1 MRDARVI
8 DLRVTT
14 LEHIARGDSLD
25 RVMGHLCRAFEANF
39 PEVICSVLMVDRGGM
54 LHPLAAPSLPAAYS
68 AALDNIAVGPN
79 VGSCGTAAY
88 TRQPVE
94 VVDIATDTRWINFRD
109 AALALGLN
117 ACWSSP
123 ILDPSGMVLATFAL
137 YFRDS
142 RGPSQDERD
151 LVEICIHLCELAM
164 ARHLRVTE
172 RERSA
177 NMDALTNLP
186 NRRSFEQTLRHID
199 CDEPGSWALMIVDL
213 DNLKTTNDTFGHEAG
228 DRLLQETA
236 GRLAQVATPDRAFR
250 VGGDEFAL
258 LIVAPERLDALEDF
272 AQSVL
277 TALSGMIDFAAFSI
291 LPEATIGY
299 AALSA
304 QDKDAVHT
312 LRNADHALYHAKAV
326 NRGGHL
332 RYTPAM
338 NDPVAARLSSISAVQ
353 AALSEGRLRA
363 WYQPIVRLNDR
374 RIVGV
379 EALCRMITADGTVL
393 PASAFAEATIAPGI
407 ASQLT
412 RAMLEM
418 VAADLRLWREAGV
431 PQTSMAV
438 NVTAT
443 DLRGARLLQ
452 VIREAFAYD
461 ADLIGRLVLEVNETV
476 SIDRHD
482 RTMTQT
488 IEALR
493 CHGIRIALDDFG
505 TGYASLTHL
514 LYFPFDSIKIDKSF
528 IDRLAIHDPS
538 GDDLSST
545 IITALLAIARKTG
558 ATVIAEGIEHEEQ
571 AQRLSDMGCLYGQGY
586 LFAPAVDRSESARL
600 LIHHAA
606 SIAHS
611 IPMPLSRADAGKLPL
626 SAPALDG
633 RPRNRAV
640 MGQ

>member
-1 MRDARVI
+1 MI

-25 RVMGHLCRAFEANF
+25 RVMSHLCRAFEANF
-39 PEVICSVLMVDRGGM
+39 PEAICSVLTVDRGGM
-54 LHPLAAPSLPAAYS
+54 LHPLAAPSLPPGYS
-68 AALDNIAVGPN
+68 AALDNLAVGPN
-79 VGSCGTAAY
+79 VGSCGAAAY
-88 TRQPVE
+88 TREPVE
-94 VVDIATDTRWINFRD
+94 VRDIATDPRWANYRD
-109 AALALGLN
+109 GALALGLR

-123 ILDPSGMVLATFAL
+123 ILDSSGLVLATFAI

-142 RGPSQDERD
+142 RGPTQDERQ

-186 NRRSFEQTLRHID
+186 NRRSFERTLGHMD
-199 CDEPGSWALMIVDL
+199 CDQPGSWALMIVDL

-236 GRLAQVATPDRAFR
+236 SRLAQVATPDRAFR

-258 LIVAPERLDALEDF
+258 LIVAPERLQDLENF
-272 AQSVL
+272 AKSVL
-277 TALSGMIDFAAFSI
+277 TSLSGMIDFAAFSI

-304 QDKDAVHT
+304 QDKDAIHT
-312 LRNADHALYHAKAV
+312 LRNADHALYHAKAAH
-326 NRGGHL
+326 RGGHL

-338 NDPVAARLSSISAVQ
+338 SDPLAARLSSISTVQ

-374 RIVGV
+374 RIVGL
-379 EALCRMITADGTVL
+379 EALCRMITPDGAVL
-393 PASAFAEATIAPGI
+393 SASAFAEATIAPGI

-418 VAADLRLWREAGV
+418 VAADMRLWREAGV

-438 NVTAT
+438 NVTAA

-452 VIREAFAYD
+452 VIREAFADD

-476 SIDRHD
+476 YIDRHD
-482 RTMTQT
+482 RTMAQT

-493 CHGIRIALDDFG
+493 QYGIRIALDDFG

-528 IDRLAIHDPS
+528 IDRLAVYDPCLDDPS
-538 GDDLSST
+538 DDLSST
-545 IITALLAIARKTG
+545 IIAALLAIARKTG
-558 ATVIAEGIEHEEQ
+558 ATVTAEGIEHAQQ
-571 AQRLSDMGCLYGQGY
+571 ARRLSEMGCLYGQGY
-586 LFAPAVDRSESARL
+586 LFSPAVDRSESARL
-600 LIHHAA
+600 LIQHAA
-606 SIAHS
+606 SGEHS
-611 IPMPLSRADAGKLPL
+611 TPMPLIRSGAGNGLPAVGQQQDRARLRG
-626 SAPALDG
+626 
-633 RPRNRAV
+633 
-640 MGQ
+640 